1 MLRIALRRYDPVPI
15 VMMMAGLLLGAILV
29 LAF

>member
-1 MLRIALRRYDPVPI
+1 MLRIALRRFDPVPI
-15 VMMMAGLLLGAILV
+15 LMMTVGLLLGAILV